1 MDSLD
6 LSLDPSFC
14 DNSWCFPQ
22 PMSVCRTYPSGMV
35 FSSQAE
41 LDPEGLCWFKRGDN
55 HLQVYRAQCLLNRY
69 IGGHFGP
76 EWLGG
81 DGYRWPLL
89 LEDGLLN
96 LDTELALKQFQQGL
110 DVPVRGCLCPKTRAL
125 LPPLLRFRGS
135 LLRKRLKV
143 PQLRW
148 PPKYS
153 TWGAGT
159 RMGSSGSGSP
169 SNQATD
175 DSDNPP
181 APPGPAGGAAGKK
194 DDDDKPWTLTLT
206 PNWGFGGSGPLWT
219 GRSGTGAKLKSD
231 TLEVDQKTEFD
242 LSLPTS
248 WALGMGKLKFTI
260 GAEYD
265 TPVDTNHLGKATLAG
280 NFQVQADDLVKNDYV
295 SLSPF
300 LKYSPQFQRN
310 ADGGWKESNAFKA
323 GVEFDVDL
331 QKTFNL
337 DKAYKGLKLEAD
349 VNSGVQ
355 TPGPGND
362 SATTPTLIVP
372 FEGNINLTW
381 DLPLHTF

>member
-22 PMSVCRTYPSGMV
+22 PMSVCRSYPSGMV

-69 IGGHFGP
+69 ISGHFGP
-76 EWLGG
+76 EWLGS

-96 LDTELALKQFQQGL
+96 LDTESALKQFQEGL
-110 DVPVRGCLCPKTRAL
+110 DVPLRGCLCPKTRAL
-125 LPPLLRFRGS
+125 LPPLLRFHGS
-135 LLRKRLKV
+135 LTRKRLKV

-153 TWGAGT
+153 TRGSGT
-159 RMGSSGSGSP
+159 RSGSSGSSYQ
-169 SNQATD
+169 SNKGAD
-175 DSDNPP
+175 DSDTPP
-181 APPGPAGGAAGKK
+181 APAGTTGPAAGKK
-194 DDDDKPWTLTLT
+194 VDDEDKPWTLKIT

-219 GRSGTGAKLKSD
+219 GKSSTGASVTPDK
-231 TLEVDQKTEFD
+231 LEVDQKAEVD
-242 LSLPTS
+242 LSLLTS
-248 WALGMGKLKFTI
+248 WALGKGKLKFVI

-265 TPVDTNHLGKATLAG
+265 SPVDNVHHGKSTLAG
-280 NFQVQADDLVKNDYV
+280 NFQLQADNLLKNDYV
-295 SLSPF
+295 SLSPY
-300 LKYSPQFQRN
+300 LKYSPQVQRN
-310 ADGGWKESNAFKA
+310 GDGWKESNAFKV
-323 GVEFDVDL
+323 GLEFDADL
-331 QKTFNL
+331 QKIFKLSDTF
-337 DKAYKGLKLEAD
+337 KGLKLEAD
-349 VNSGVQ
+349 VNGGIQ

-362 SATTPTLIVP
+362 PATTPKMILPV
-372 FEGNINLTW
+372 EGAINFSW
-381 DLPLHTF
+381 DLPLHSF